1 MHLQLHASCIVDS
14 TSCLLLRVITHS
26 ECMILLAKRQN
37 SSRSLRAQQEK
48 LANSHGLR
56 NGQKS
61 PEPMDGLNSDSDH
74 SSSPVPNGSPLMA
87 AVQTLPSK

>member
-1 MHLQLHASCIVDS
+1 MYY
-14 TSCLLLRVITHS
+14 LLLSCFTH
-26 ECMILLAKRQN
+26 CVVLLAKRHN
-37 SSRSLRAQQEK
+37 SGPNGRSSRAQEEK

-74 SSSPVPNGSPLMA
+74 SSSPVPNGSPSMG